1 MQSADLMTENHKSPM
16 FQDLDEI
23 LINPDALG
31 RRVAEL
37 GAQITRDYAGRD
49 LVLVSVLKGGVVFL
63 ADLMRA
69 IQLPTRVELVGASSY
84 KGGSI
89 PTPVVR
95 ITKDVDQGL
104 SGKDVLLV
112 EDIYDTGNTLHVI
125 YDLLEMHRPASLEI
139 CALLRK
145 NKPHLQHLNVK
156 YTGFEIDDRFVVGY
170 GLDFKEFYRNLPCI
184 GVLKQDLYK

>member
-1 MQSADLMTENHKSPM
+1 MQSAIMNDNYTSPM
-16 FQDLDEI
+16 LQDLDEI
-23 LINPDALG
+23 LLSQEQINM
-31 RRVAEL
+31 RVREL
-37 GAQITRDYAGRD
+37 GEQISRDYQGRD

-63 ADLMRA
+63 ADLMRT
-69 IQLPTRVELVGASSY
+69 IQIPVRVELVGASSY
-84 KGGSI
+84 KGGTA

-104 SGKDVLLV
+104 AGKNVLLV

-145 NKPHLQHLNVK
+145 NKPQNQRLDIK